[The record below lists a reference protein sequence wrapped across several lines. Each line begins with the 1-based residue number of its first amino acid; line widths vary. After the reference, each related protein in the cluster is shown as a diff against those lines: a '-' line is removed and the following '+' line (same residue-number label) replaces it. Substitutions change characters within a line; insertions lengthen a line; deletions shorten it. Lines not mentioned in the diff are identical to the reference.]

1 MNTQKDLGS
10 LIRKAQEK
18 RIEPKKQEIK
28 PVKESVMKDE
38 KMFSLYMPED
48 VLVELK
54 ILAAKG
60 NTTIKS
66 LINEA
71 VREKYSI

>member
-1 MNTQKDLGS
+1 
-10 LIRKAQEK
+10 
-18 RIEPKKQEIK
+18 
-28 PVKESVMKDE
+28 MKDE

-48 VLVELK
+48 VLVEFK

-60 NTTIKS
+60 NATIKN

-71 VREKYSI
+71 VKEKYGI